1 MKKVVLAYSGGLDT
15 SCIVRWLKDQGY
27 EVICFMADLGQGL
40 HPSLGPSFKGV
51 GRPTPLGLK
60 GIGRSTPLGLGHGE
74 DLEAIEAR
82 ALAAGASKVYLKDL
96 QDEFVQDFCMPALKA
111 NAVYEGKYL
120 LATALGRPL
129 IAKYLVEIAHKEKA
143 TAIAHGCTGKGNDQ
157 VRLEVGVGI
166 LDPKL
171 EIIAPVR
178 IWEFKSREEE
188 IEYAKMRNI
197 PIDVTKKKPYSI
209 DRNIWGISI
218 EAGVLENLEQEPP
231 EDVYMI
237 TKSPTL
243 QASYPKYIE
252 IYFKKGVPKKI
263 DGKSYKLK
271 TLINHLNEVG
281 GLYGVGRSDLVEN
294 RLVGIKSREI
304 YEAPA
309 ATILHIAHKEL
320 EALVLD
326 RESSH
331 FKEIISLK
339 YSELVY
345 NGLWYSPLKE
355 ALDSFVNASQKHVS
369 GTIKL
374 KLFKGNC
381 VAVARKSAHSL
392 YKRELSTYGK
402 EDKFDQKLAEG
413 FIKIWGMPYKR

>member
-1 MKKVVLAYSGGLDT
+1 MMKKVVLAYSGGLDT
-15 SCIVRWLKDQGY
+15 SCIVRWLKEQGY
-27 EVICFMADLGQGL
+27 QVICFVADLGQG
-40 HPSLGPSFKGV
+40 
-51 GRPTPLGLK
+51 
-60 GIGRSTPLGLGHGE
+60 IGQGE
-74 DLEAIEAR
+74 DFEAIEER
-82 ALAAGASKVYLKDL
+82 ALAAGATKVYVKDL
-96 QDEFVQDFCMPALKA
+96 QDEFVEDFIIPALKA

-143 TAIAHGCTGKGNDQ
+143 DAVAHGCTGKGNDQ
-157 VRLEVGVGI
+157 VRFEVTAGI

-178 IWEFKSREEE
+178 NWEFKSREEE
-188 IEYAKMRNI
+188 IEYAQMYNI

-231 EDVYMI
+231 EEAYLI
-237 TKSPTL
+237 TKSPTA
-243 QASYPKYIE
+243 QSSYPKYIE
-252 IYFKKGVPKKI
+252 VYFEKGVPRKI
-263 DGKSYKLK
+263 DGKVYKLK
-271 TLINHLNEVG
+271 NLISYLNEIG
-281 GLYGVGRSDLVEN
+281 GLHGVGRSDLVEN

-309 ATILHIAHKEL
+309 ATILHSAHKEL
-320 EALVLD
+320 ESLVLD
-326 RESSH
+326 RELAH
-331 FKEIISLK
+331 FKEIVSLK

-345 NGLWYSPLKE
+345 YGLWYSPLKD
-355 ALDSFVNASQKHVS
+355 ALDGFINSTQKHVTGS
-369 GTIKL
+369 IKL

-381 VAVARKSAHSL
+381 VPAGRKSTHSL
-392 YKRELSTYGK
+392 YKKELSTYGR

-413 FIKIWGMPYKR
+413 FIKIWGMPYKS

>member
-15 SCIVRWLKDQGY
+15 SCIVRWLKEKDYQ
-27 EVICFMADLGQGL
+27 VICFVADLGQGL
-40 HPSLGPSFKGV
+40 
-51 GRPTPLGLK
+51 GR
-60 GIGRSTPLGLGHGE
+60 GE
-74 DLEAIEAR
+74 DLSAIEAR
-82 ALAAGASKVYLKDL
+82 ALAAGATKIYVKDL
-96 QDEFVQDFCMPALKA
+96 QDEFVEDFIVPALKA
-111 NAVYEGKYL
+111 NAIYEGKYL

-143 TAIAHGCTGKGNDQ
+143 DTVAHGCTGKGNDQ
-157 VRLEVGVGI
+157 VRFEVTAGI

-171 EIIAPVR
+171 EILAPVR
-178 IWEFKSREEE
+178 VWEFKSREEE
-188 IEYAKMRNI
+188 IEYAKAHNI

-218 EAGVLENLEQEPP
+218 ESGVLENLEQEPP
-231 EDVYMI
+231 EDAYLI
-237 TKSPTL
+237 TKSPTV

-252 IYFKKGVPKKI
+252 VYFEKGVPKKI
-263 DGKSYKLK
+263 DGKTYKLK
-271 TLINHLNEVG
+271 NLISHLNEIG

-309 ATILHIAHKEL
+309 ATILYSAHKEL
-320 EALVLD
+320 ESLVLD
-326 RESSH
+326 RELSH

-345 NGLWYSPLKE
+345 YGLWYSPLKGS
-355 ALDSFVNASQKHVS
+355 LDGFVNQSQKYVTGS
-369 GTIKL
+369 IKL
-374 KLFKGNC
+374 KLFKGSC
-381 VAVARKSAHSL
+381 VAVARKSPHSL
-392 YKRELSTYGK
+392 YKKELSTYGK